1 MDRLFGFV
9 FFVDFDGEVCMV
21 LLCVVVFTSFLPF
34 EKDVTGE
41 AVQFLQF
48 LSLPPFLDCRFVDLL
63 MYAYDKQ

>member
-21 LLCVVVFTSFLPF
+21 LLCVVVFTPFLPF

-41 AVQFLQF
+41 AVQFLYF
-48 LSLPPFLDCRFVDLL
+48 LSLPPYFGL
-63 MYAYDKQ
+63 